1 MDLTYFRTFREVAR
15 RKSFTKAA
23 EELGYAQSSITM
35 QIQKLE
41 REYGVPLFERF
52 GRQLRLTSPGES
64 LLKLAVQMLDLYDQS
79 KEMVASQVTGTLTI
93 GTINSLAAY
102 YLPPYLQ
109 ALKQL
114 YPGLNIQLYPDSEAS
129 LMTKVREGDYDLG
142 LLLDR
147 YPAEPLLT
155 CTKIKEEPLLLV
167 APLTHPLTQLD
178 RIELTDLQQT
188 EFIVTEESCI
198 YRGMFEKLLKD
209 NAIPFQIGFELGNL
223 EAIKQCVMNGLG
235 IALLPRIVV
244 QSELEQKRLVSL
256 PFSHEDLKLDIQ
268 LLLHPKKW
276 ISQPLQTF
284 IQLLTNNEEDK

>member
-41 REYGVPLFERF
+41 REYGVPLFERY

-109 ALKQL
+109 ALKQF
-114 YPGLNIQLYPDSEAS
+114 YPGLNIQLYPDSESS

-167 APLTHPLTQLD
+167 APLTHPLTKLD
-178 RIELTDLQQT
+178 NISLTDLQET

-209 NAIPFQIGFELGNL
+209 HAIPLQIGFELGNL

-235 IALLPRIVV
+235 IALLPKIVV
-244 QSELEQKRLVSL
+244 QSELEQQKLVSL
-256 PFSHEDLKLDIQ
+256 PFSHEQLKLDIQ

-284 IQLLTNNEEDK
+284 IQLLTSPKE

>member
-41 REYGVPLFERF
+41 REYGVPLFERY
-52 GRQLRLTSPGES
+52 GRQLRLTSSGES

-79 KEMVASQVTGTLTI
+79 QEMVASQVTGTLTI

-129 LMTKVREGDYDLG
+129 LITKVREGDYDLG

-147 YPAEPLLT
+147 YPADPLLT
-155 CTKIKEEPLLLV
+155 CTKIKEEPLMLV
-167 APLTHPLTQLD
+167 APLTHPLSQLD
-178 RIELTDLQQT
+178 HIGLTDLRQT

-209 NAIPFQIGFELGNL
+209 HAIPLQIGFELGNL

-235 IALLPRIVV
+235 IALLPKIVV
-244 QSELEQKRLVSL
+244 QSELKQHKLVSL
-256 PFSHEDLKLDIQ
+256 PFSHDELKLDIQ

-284 IQLLTNNEEDK
+284 IELLTSPKE

>member
-178 RIELTDLQQT
+178 RIELSDLQQT

-209 NAIPFQIGFELGNL
+209 HAIPLQIGFELGNL

-284 IQLLTNNEEDK
+284 IQLLTSNEE

>member
-167 APLTHPLTQLD
+167 APLTHPLTQID
-178 RIELTDLQQT
+178 RIELSDLQQT

-209 NAIPFQIGFELGNL
+209 HAIPLQIGFELGNL

-284 IQLLTNNEEDK
+284 IQLLTSNEE